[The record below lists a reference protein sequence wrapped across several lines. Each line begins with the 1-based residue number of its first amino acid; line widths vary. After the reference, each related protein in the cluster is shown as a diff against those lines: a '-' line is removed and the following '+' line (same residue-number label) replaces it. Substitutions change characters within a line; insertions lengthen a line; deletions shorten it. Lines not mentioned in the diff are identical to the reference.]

1 MRSLLRRTTAVA
13 LAALLSIGLWAG
25 ATTPTEA
32 ASRPAFNKALVI
44 THAAFYDADAMST
57 AQIKSFIQKKG
68 ARCKSN
74 SSRRCLKDIT
84 FPAVTLKSGQK
95 GKGCKTVSI
104 AKGSRAWTVIG
115 KVAKACGISPKVIF
129 TTIQKEQGGVTGALT
144 MARWNKLMGMG
155 CPDGGSC
162 SSRYRGLAYQI
173 YYGADHLKAYR
184 TWTDYAAVKS
194 WKYKR
199 TYRSLDGHSFVI
211 KNGAT
216 AALYT
221 YTPHVSGQRLFH
233 NIMESFFPGTT
244 SRNYRPA
251 KK

>member
-1 MRSLLRRTTAVA
+1 MRSLLRRTAAVA
-13 LAALLSIGLWAG
+13 LAALLSIGMWAA
-25 ATTPTEA
+25 ATAPSEA
-32 ASRPAFNKALVI
+32 STRPAFNKALVI
-44 THAAFYDADAMST
+44 THAAFYEPDAMTQS
-57 AQIKSFIQKKG
+57 QIKSFIQKKG
-68 ARCKSN
+68 ARCSSN

-84 FPAVTLKSGQK
+84 FPAVTLTSGQK
-95 GKGCKTVSI
+95 GKGCKTVRI
-104 AKGSRAWTVIG
+104 TKGSRAWTVIE
-115 KVAKACGISPKVIF
+115 KVAKACGISPKVIL
-129 TTIQKEQGGVTGALT
+129 TTIQKEQGGVTNALT
-144 MARWNKLMGMG
+144 TVKWNKLMGMG

-162 SSRYRGLAYQI
+162 SSRYRGLANQI

-184 TWTDYAAVKS
+184 TWTGYAAINS
-194 WKYKR
+194 WKYKKS
-199 TYRSLDGHSFVI
+199 YRSLDGHSFVI

-251 KK
+251 TK